1 MAPPQTKLPRRHA
14 QRQALRHGKN
24 TSLGDLRSQEER
36 QQHEPHTIRHRRAD
50 LDSDRDSGLESES
63 ESDIDFDRGR
73 QDDSGYS
80 SDADDEA
87 EYLNGLIEK
96 FGEEG
101 PQISN
106 LGPVAKEMIQ
116 VEQRMFQE

>member
-1 MAPPQTKLPRRHA
+1 MALPQTKLPQRHS

-24 TSLGDLRSQEER
+24 TSLGDLRSQEEH
-36 QQHEPHTIRHRRAD
+36 QQHEPHTIRHGRAD
-50 LDSDRDSGLESES
+50 LDSDRDSALDS
-63 ESDIDFDRGR
+63 ESDIDSDRGG

-80 SDADDEA
+80 SNADDET
-87 EYLNGLIEK
+87 EYLNGLIDK

-106 LGPVAKEMIQ
+106 LGDVALEMIQ
-116 VEQRMFQE
+116 VEQRMFQK